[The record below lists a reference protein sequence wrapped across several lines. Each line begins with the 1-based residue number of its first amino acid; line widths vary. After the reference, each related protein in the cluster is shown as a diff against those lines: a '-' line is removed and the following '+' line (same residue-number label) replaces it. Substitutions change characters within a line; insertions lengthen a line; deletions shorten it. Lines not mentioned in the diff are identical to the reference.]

1 MSKAERDVW
10 ASPFYSSSAW
20 INCRRRYA
28 KSVGGL
34 CECCLKR
41 GLYTPGTQVHHKNKL
56 TPENVNNPEVALNWD
71 NLELLCRDCHLEVH
85 EVNHHRWVV
94 GEDGELEIRTDLPPS

>member
-20 INCRRRYA
+20 INCRRGYA

-34 CECCLKR
+34 CERCLKR